1 MTAAHQPGQIPVR
14 KMNFEFKDVPKD
26 YLNGNLPFS
35 NFFNGMNLL
44 FPEGERFFMH
54 AVRDGLKQLDNPTE
68 DLKQRAKGF
77 YGQEAQ
83 HSLEHL
89 KYFDILDE
97 NGYIFREELTKFDNF
112 IIKMRKKL
120 PVKLRLA
127 MTAGAEH
134 LTAIAAQVALR
145 DQDVVEGHPVM
156 RDLMQWHAIEEI
168 EHKAVAYDVYREVSG
183 NYFLRQFGYLCAVLV
198 VLGYSFKFAHQF
210 MRQDGYS
217 GRQARKAMK
226 GSLRTVL
233 KRNRYLMKDFLAYL
247 KPGFHPDQIDDERLI
262 EEARVDLAAY

>member
-1 MTAAHQPGQIPVR
+1 MATAHQPGSIPVR

-54 AVRDGLKQLDNPTE
+54 AVRDGLRKIDNPTE
-68 DLKQRAKGF
+68 DLQQRAKGF

-89 KYFDILDE
+89 KYFDILDQ
-97 NGYIFREELTKFDNF
+97 NGYTFREDLAKFDNF

-120 PVKLRLA
+120 PVNLRLS

-134 LTAIAAQVALR
+134 LTAIAAQVALK
-145 DQDVVEGHPVM
+145 DQDVVEGNPLM

-168 EHKAVAYDVYREVSG
+168 EHKAVAFDVYKAVSG
-183 NYFLRQFGYLCAVLV
+183 NYFLRQLGYLAAVIV
-198 VLGYSFKFAHQF
+198 VLGYSFKFAYKF
-210 MRQDGYS
+210 MRQDGYTGKS
-217 GRQARKAMK
+217 ARKAMK
-226 GSLRTVL
+226 TSLRTVL
-233 KRNRYLMKDFLAYL
+233 KRNSYLMKDFLAYL
-247 KPGFHPDQIDDERLI
+247 KPGFHPNQINDEPLI
-262 EEARVDLAAY
+262 QEARIDLAAY